1 MTTTRAR
8 QLVRFTL
15 LAAFA
20 GSVMQACT
28 LHDIRRHETVLA
40 ADTAAASPLNYL
52 VYLPPDYAESATES
66 WPVLFV
72 LHGIVQTG
80 SDLRRIPKYGPAQQV
95 ENGRHFPLVVITPQS
110 EKLSWDAEETAAFIE
125 YCLDRYRLDR
135 RRVYLTGVSSGA
147 RGVWAVAAE
156 RPDLFA
162 AIAPVAGWGDEDE
175 AAATAGIPTW
185 VFHGGKD
192 PLIWVSAA
200 KKMHAAN
207 RASGGNAELTIF
219 PDAGHTIWDEVYADD
234 FLYDWFLSQSL

>member
-1 MTTTRAR
+1 MTIKRDR
-8 QLVRFTL
+8 KRVRLTL
-15 LAAFA
+15 LAACA
-20 GSVMQACT
+20 GIVVHACT
-28 LHDIRRHETVLA
+28 LNDIRRQETVLA

-52 VYLPPDYAESATES
+52 VYLPPDYDESAAES
-66 WPVLFV
+66 WPVLFM

-80 SDLRRIPKYGPAQQV
+80 NDLRKIPKYGPAQQV

-110 EKLSWDAEETAAFIE
+110 KKLAWDVEETAAFIE

-162 AIAPVAGWGDEDE
+162 AIAPVAGWGKEQE

-207 RASGGNAELTIF
+207 HAGGGNAELTIF

-234 FLYDWFLSQSL
+234 FLYDWFLSHLL